1 MRRPGIIFLFAIV
14 IGALLS
20 ALIYGN
26 LKSQRAELEAARR
39 AMELGTTDVLVASE
53 EIPIGTR
60 IAAGQVHTVR
70 WPADIQPEGAVRD
83 ASAVVGRIARAGIDK
98 NQPVVE
104 SQLVNEGTGL
114 LPLLIPGGMRGISVK
129 VDEVT
134 GVSGFITPN
143 SRVDVLVAG
152 NDGSSTGEQKSK
164 VILQN
169 VKVLATGKSIEQKD
183 DKPIEVPTVTL
194 LVTPADAERLTL
206 ATRSDP
212 VRLALRSFRDDE
224 VVGTPGISTRALYGY
239 EPEVAAAP
247 EVKVARKPAPPPVI
261 VDVLLGSKVVRQE
274 FDQNGHERVHEPEM
288 PGDLPA
294 GMPGMKESRNHGPSS
309 TFGG

>member
-39 AMELGTTDVLVASE
+39 AMELGTIDVLVASE
-53 EIPIGTR
+53 QIPIGSRLT
-60 IAAGQVHTVR
+60 ASQVHTVR
-70 WPADIQPEGAVRD
+70 WPADIQPEGAVRE
-83 ASAVVGRIARAGIDK
+83 ASVVVGRIARTGIDK
-98 NQPVVE
+98 NQPVVD

-114 LPLLIPGGMRGISVK
+114 LPLLITAGMRGISVK
-129 VDEVT
+129 VDDVT

-152 NDGSSTGEQKSK
+152 NDGGPTGEQKSK

-206 ATRSDP
+206 ATRTDP

-224 VVGTPGISTRALYGY
+224 VVGTPGISTRGLYGY
-239 EPEVAAAP
+239 QPEIPVVVDVKAPHKPVA
-247 EVKVARKPAPPPVI
+247 PPVI

-274 FDQNGHERVHEPEM
+274 FDQNGHEHVREPDAM
-288 PGDLPA
+288 PA
-294 GMPGMKESRNHGPSS
+294 GLPGMNESRNHGPN
-309 TFGG
+309 TTVGG